1 MQVFVE
7 KYVNEYPLECFL
19 KVNHTSFEQCHKT
32 ISSGHLLTIK
42 TLIIQPA
49 TQMNKVYNNT
59 VKIQYIAVHYFA
71 KSSISRI
78 GHGSKFSIRN
88 KI

>member
-7 KYVNEYPLECFL
+7 KYVTEYPLECFL
-19 KVNHTSFEQCHKT
+19 KVNHKSFEQCHKAM
-32 ISSGHLLTIK
+32 SSGHLLTIK

-59 VKIQYIAVHYFA
+59 VKIQYTAGRYFP

-78 GHGSKFSIRN
+78 GHGSKFSIGK